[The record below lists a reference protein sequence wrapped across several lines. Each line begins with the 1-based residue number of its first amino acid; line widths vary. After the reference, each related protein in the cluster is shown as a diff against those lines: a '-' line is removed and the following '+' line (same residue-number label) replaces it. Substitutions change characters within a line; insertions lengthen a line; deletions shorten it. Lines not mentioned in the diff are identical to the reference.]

1 MEQKVRPLE
10 LQLNRFTRHATL
22 NEDLEEN
29 DLALAYLQV
38 FRYRA
43 LIAPL
48 EKKIKEFKH
57 LRESKSTESSIHEKE
72 LNQFRDTYR
81 VQEKELN
88 ELQINMTELNEN
100 REAIRNKILV
110 WTEQGRGAL
119 LTVDR
124 LNREIKNNHKKIG
137 DLNQLSLDFD
147 KEMSELEP
155 NINALLETYKKEK
168 DIFKELESNY
178 RQLVENL
185 DQAQDARW
193 ELQRRQTEDHTL
205 FDRTQGLV

>member
-1 MEQKVRPLE
+1 MEQKVRTLE
-10 LQLNRFTRHATL
+10 LQLKRFKRHATL

-38 FRYRA
+38 FRYRS

-110 WTEQGRGAL
+110 WTEQG
-119 LTVDR
+119 
-124 LNREIKNNHKKIG
+124 
-137 DLNQLSLDFD
+137 LSL
-147 KEMSELEP
+147 
-155 NINALLETYKKEK
+155 IH
-168 DIFKELESNY
+168 I
-178 RQLVENL
+178 
-185 DQAQDARW
+185 
-193 ELQRRQTEDHTL
+193 
-205 FDRTQGLV
+205 